1 MTVFEI
7 RLTINLVYFI
17 TCAIVARKIMKKKGY
32 CEEAN
37 TWFWLGLLI
46 GIFALIIVILKPKKD
61 ESENN
66 KPTE

>member
-1 MTVFEI
+1 
-7 RLTINLVYFI
+7 
-17 TCAIVARKIMKKKGY
+17 MKKKGY

-61 ESENN
+61 ESENY
-66 KPTE
+66 KTIE

>member
-1 MTVFEI
+1 
-7 RLTINLVYFI
+7 
-17 TCAIVARKIMKKKGY
+17 MKKKGY

>member
-1 MTVFEI
+1 MNISKI
-7 RLTINLVYFI
+7 RIAIGFVYFI
-17 TCAIVARKIMKKKGY
+17 ICAIVARKIMKKKGY

>member
-1 MTVFEI
+1 MNIFKI
-7 RLTINLVYFI
+7 RIAIGFVYFI
-17 TCAIVARKIMKKKGY
+17 ICAIVARKIMKKKGY

-37 TWFWLGLLI
+37 TWFWLSLLF

-61 ESENN
+61 ENENN

>member
-37 TWFWLGLLI
+37 TWFWLSLLF
-46 GIFALIIVILKPKKD
+46 GIFALVIVILKPKND
-61 ESENN
+61 ESVNYKIIE
-66 KPTE
+66 

>member
-1 MTVFEI
+1 MNIFNVSHVIGFA
-7 RLTINLVYFI
+7 YFI
-17 TCAIVARKIMKKKGY
+17 ICAIVARKLMKKKGY

-37 TWFWLGLLI
+37 TWFWLSLLF

>member
-1 MTVFEI
+1 MNIFKI
-7 RLTINLVYFI
+7 RIAIGFVYFI
-17 TCAIVARKIMKKKGY
+17 ICAIVARKIMKKKGY